1 MSTQI
6 TARQHI
12 GEKDILAIRE
22 PWEELQHHPNS
33 DFEHYLLVCKLRK
46 EIVSPWALSIWKE
59 GECKGIVAGRIEDTM
74 IRPQI
79 GYAKL
84 PRVKTRALQII
95 HEGILGEMDFQGAEA
110 LVSTIDEMLRARK
123 VDMVNFPSLPE
134 RFSCLWEAL
143 RKENRMIIGV
153 INPRWSV
160 HRALTL
166 EKKPG
171 FLLERM
177 RSKHRSWVKRKEK
190 ELLEAFSD
198 KVKWS
203 WHSNSIEVPSTCT
216 KMEAVAR
223 TTYQRGLGAG
233 FVDDYETRNRLSLF
247 AKRNQLRVMLLELDV
262 EPSCFWYGVVYK
274 STFHASATG
283 YRPDMARYEMGT
295 LALLKMVDYLIAEGI
310 EKLDFGL
317 GDAYYKERFSDV
329 SWREASCSIFA
340 NTTKGLILRNY
351 IKAASWLDA
360 CARSLAEDIRLTS
373 KIKKVWR
380 QKVRGKLE
388 GSS

>member
-143 RKENRMIIGV
+143 RKENRMTIGV

-177 RSKHRSWVKRKEK
+177 RSKHRSYLKRMEK
-190 ELLEAFSD
+190 DLERSSGKISYHYYAD
-198 KVKWS
+198 GI
-203 WHSNSIEVPSTCT
+203 NIQEVCK
-216 KMEAVAR
+216 KMEIVAR
-223 TTYQRGLGAG
+223 KAYQRGLGAG
-233 FVDDYETRNRLSLF
+233 FIDNLETRERLSLF
-247 AKRNQLRVMLLELDV
+247 AGRDQLRVMIQEV
-262 EPSCFWYGVVYK
+262 NGKPVSFWIGIIYQGTCF
-274 STFHASATG
+274 ASDTA
-283 YRPDMARYEMGT
+283 YRPEFAKYRVGT
-295 LALLKMVDYLIAEGI
+295 LCLINFVNRLVEERIG
-310 EKLDFGL
+310 KLDFGL